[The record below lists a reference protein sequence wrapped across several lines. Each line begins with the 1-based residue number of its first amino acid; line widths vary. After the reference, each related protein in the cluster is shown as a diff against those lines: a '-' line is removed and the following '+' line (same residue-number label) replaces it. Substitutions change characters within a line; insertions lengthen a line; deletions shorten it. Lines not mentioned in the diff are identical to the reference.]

1 MRGEEQRPKSV
12 GMFYTHT
19 LACTHVYGKDLTF
32 ITYQQRQTGALENSP
47 KPILSPN
54 HPTPSLTFHPIPSI
68 TIPTLLRLANS
79 LVYSLSKVF
88 NVVRVQTSHR
98 DTPVLR
104 HVDVGVLSDLQ
115 HLLLC

>member
-1 MRGEEQRPKSV
+1 
-12 GMFYTHT
+12 MFYTCT
-19 LACTHVYGKDLTF
+19 LACTHVYGKDLAF

-47 KPILSPN
+47 KSILSPN
-54 HPTPSLTFHPIPSI
+54 HPTPSLTSHSIPSI

-79 LVYSLSKVF
+79 LVYSL
-88 NVVRVQTSHR
+88 SHR